1 MLYHCM
7 AKGTDHTLEQLLDL
21 DGLVYATDEGYWL
34 KYEVKK
40 VQETVERPQGIKY
53 SLTLHHPNGNRIFG
67 IDNAHRP
74 EGPRNPAGKSRRP
87 PVADH
92 MHKGR
97 RVVPYEYED
106 AETLLRDFDTGVN
119 ATLKKEGVE
128 T

>member
-1 MLYHCM
+1 MLYLCM
-7 AKGTDHTLEQLLDL
+7 AKGTDYTLDLLLDL

-40 VQETVERPQGIKY
+40 VQETVERPHGIKY

-74 EGPRNPAGKSRRP
+74 EGPQNPAGKSRRP
-87 PVADH
+87 LVADH
-92 MHKGR
+92 MHKRR

-106 AETLLRDFDTGVN
+106 AEMLLKDFDTGVN
-119 ATLKKEGVE
+119 AILKKEGVK

>member
-1 MLYHCM
+1 M
-7 AKGTDHTLEQLLDL
+7 AKRTDHTLELLLDL

-40 VQETVERPQGIKY
+40 VQESVERPNGIKY
-53 SLTLHHPNGNRIFG
+53 SLTLHHPSGDRIFG

-74 EGPRNPAGKSRRP
+74 EGSQNPARKSRRP
-87 PVADH
+87 LVADH
-92 MHKGR
+92 MHKGSR
-97 RVVPYEYED
+97 MVPYEYKD
-106 AETLLRDFDTGVN
+106 AETLLKDFDIGVN